1 MCLTASEVFI
11 NGVQESRRAHAKLL
25 FFSLRPLKGTRGETI
40 GHSPRV
46 SPGAQT
52 GGRRN
57 ANDSGRKTTG
67 GGVGTANVLLH

>member
-25 FFSLRPLKGTRGETI
+25 FLPPRPLKGARGETI
-40 GHSPRV
+40 GRSPRV

-57 ANDSGRKTTG
+57 ANDSRRKARG
-67 GGVGTANVLLH
+67 AAANVVLH